1 MLKISNLSFSYG
13 SETILDR
20 LSLNLPGQGLVAIIG
35 DNGAGKTT
43 LLRLIAGQL
52 TPDDGSIRLT
62 GRAGYLPQDHHNNTL
77 SGGEVVRAKLRE
89 LFEAHYDCLLLDEPT
104 NNLDAQARQWL
115 VGELRRF
122 NGLVII
128 VSHDRRFIDAVAS
141 SLVVIKAGKAKLY
154 GGNYGDYQERIKQ
167 AEMEQWG
174 EYTKAR
180 LERKRLNKRMTM
192 ARSRAH
198 KTENKHF
205 DRLKCE
211 SKMGFNNAKNAT
223 QSRAGKEIRAVK
235 TRLDQLAGVEKPT
248 VRKAYRAN
256 FTAEQLGDRQILAV
270 DGLTKSY
277 RKSLFREISFT
288 VRTGERVRIIG
299 DNGTGKTT
307 LLRIII
313 GQLAPDS
320 GTVKITTGVRYGYV
334 AQGVYG
340 LDLGRNL
347 LSQAD
352 AEASEIYQAASTM
365 DLSPTAVA
373 VPLNQLSRG
382 QLTKMAV
389 LKLIL
394 DRLDLIILDELTNH
408 LDIRARE
415 NIERALAEYPG
426 AIIYATH
433 DEVLAQALGA
443 DKQVALSTSG

>member
-1 MLKISNLSFSYG
+1 M
-13 SETILDR
+13 D
-20 LSLNLPGQGLVAIIG
+20 
-35 DNGAGKTT
+35 
-43 LLRLIAGQL
+43 
-52 TPDDGSIRLT
+52 
-62 GRAGYLPQDHHNNTL
+62 
-77 SGGEVVRAKLRE
+77 
-89 LFEAHYDCLLLDEPT
+89 
-104 NNLDAQARQWL
+104 
-115 VGELRRF
+115 ELRRF
-122 NGLVII
+122 DGLAII
-128 VSHDRRFIDAVAS
+128 VSHDRRFIDAVTS

-235 TRLDQLAGVEKPT
+235 TRLDQLSGVEKPT

-299 DNGTGKTT
+299 DNGAGKTT

-340 LDLGRNL
+340 LDLRRNL

>member
-1 MLKISNLSFSYG
+1 M
-13 SETILDR
+13 
-20 LSLNLPGQGLVAIIG
+20 
-35 DNGAGKTT
+35 
-43 LLRLIAGQL
+43 
-52 TPDDGSIRLT
+52 
-62 GRAGYLPQDHHNNTL
+62 
-77 SGGEVVRAKLRE
+77 
-89 LFEAHYDCLLLDEPT
+89 
-104 NNLDAQARQWL
+104 
-115 VGELRRF
+115 
-122 NGLVII
+122 
-128 VSHDRRFIDAVAS
+128 
-141 SLVVIKAGKAKLY
+141 VIKVGKAKLY

-167 AEMEQWG
+167 AETEQWG
-174 EYTKAR
+174 EYAKAK
-180 LERKRLNKRMTM
+180 LERKRLNKRMM
-192 ARSRAH
+192 AAKSRAH
-198 KTENKHF
+198 SADNSHF
-205 DRLKCE
+205 DKLKHE
-211 SKMGFNNAKNAT
+211 DKGAFKNAKSGK

-235 TRLDQLAGVEKPT
+235 TRLDQLAGVERPT

-256 FTAEQLGDRQILAV
+256 FTAEQLGDRRILAV

-288 VRTGERVRIIG
+288 VRTGGRVRIIG
-299 DNGTGKTT
+299 NNGTGKTT

-334 AQGVYG
+334 AQCVYG
-340 LDLGRNL
+340 LDLERNL

-426 AIIYATH
+426 AIVYATH
-433 DEVLAQALGA
+433 DEVLAQALGV

>member
-1 MLKISNLSFSYG
+1 M
-13 SETILDR
+13 
-20 LSLNLPGQGLVAIIG
+20 A
-35 DNGAGKTT
+35 DN
-43 LLRLIAGQL
+43 
-52 TPDDGSIRLT
+52 
-62 GRAGYLPQDHHNNTL
+62 
-77 SGGEVVRAKLRE
+77 
-89 LFEAHYDCLLLDEPT
+89 
-104 NNLDAQARQWL
+104 
-115 VGELRRF
+115 
-122 NGLVII
+122 
-128 VSHDRRFIDAVAS
+128 
-141 SLVVIKAGKAKLY
+141 LVVIKDGVAKLY
-154 GGNYGDYQERIKQ
+154 GGNYRDYQERVKQ
-167 AEMEQWG
+167 AEAEQWE
-174 EYTKAR
+174 EYAKAKQ
-180 LERKRLNKRMTM
+180 ERKCLNKRMV
-192 ARSRAH
+192 AAKSRAH
-198 KTENKHF
+198 SADNSHF
-205 DRLKCE
+205 DKLKHE
-211 SKMGFNNAKNAT
+211 DKGAFKNAKSGK

-235 TRLDQLAGVEKPT
+235 TRLDQLSGVERPT

-256 FTAEQLGDRQILAV
+256 FTAEQLGDRRILTV

-320 GTVKITTGVRYGYV
+320 GTVKITTDVRYGYV
-334 AQGVYG
+334 AQCVYG
-340 LDLGRNL
+340 LDLERNL

-426 AIIYATH
+426 AIVYATH
-433 DEVLAQALGA
+433 DEVLAQALGV

>member
-20 LSLNLPGQGLVAIIG
+20 LSLNLPSRGLVAIIG
-35 DNGAGKTT
+35 DNGTGKTT

-52 TPDDGSIRLT
+52 TPDDGSIWLT
-62 GRAGYLPQDHHNNTL
+62 GRVGYLPQDHHDDTL

-89 LFEAHYDCLLLDEPT
+89 LFEAHHDCLLLDEPT
-104 NNLDAQARQWL
+104 NNLDAQARRWL
-115 VGELRRF
+115 VDELRRF
-122 NGLVII
+122 NGLAII

-154 GGNYGDYQERIKQ
+154 GGNYGDYQERVKQ
-167 AEMEQWG
+167 AEAEQWE
-174 EYTKAR
+174 EYAKAK
-180 LERKRLNKRMTM
+180 LERKRLNKRMV
-192 ARSRAH
+192 AAKSRAH
-198 KTENKHF
+198 SADNSHF
-205 DRLKCE
+205 DKLKHE
-211 SKMGFNNAKNAT
+211 DKGAFKNAKSGK

-235 TRLDQLAGVEKPT
+235 TRLDQLAGIEKPT
-248 VRKAYRAN
+248 IHKVYRVN
-256 FTAEQLGDRQILAV
+256 FTADQLRDRRLLLV
-270 DGLTKSY
+270 ENLTKSY
-277 RKSLFREISFT
+277 QRKLFRDISFT

-320 GTVKITTGVRYGYV
+320 GTVKITTDVRYGYV

-340 LDLGRNL
+340 LDLERNL

-352 AEASEIYQAASTM
+352 AEAGEIYQAASTM
-365 DLSPTAVA
+365 DLSLTAVT

-394 DRLDLIILDELTNH
+394 DRFDLIILDELTNH

-433 DEVLAQALGA
+433 DEVLAQALGV
-443 DKQVALSTSG
+443 DKQVVLSASG

>member
-1 MLKISNLSFSYG
+1 MLKISSLSFSYG

-35 DNGAGKTT
+35 DNGTGKTT

-62 GRAGYLPQDHHNNTL
+62 RRVGYLPQDHHDDTL

-122 NGLVII
+122 DGLAII
-128 VSHDRRFIDAVAS
+128 VSHDRRFIDAVVG

-154 GGNYGDYQERIKQ
+154 GGNYRDYQERVKQ
-167 AEMEQWG
+167 AEAEQWE
-174 EYTKAR
+174 EYAKAK
-180 LERKRLNKRMTM
+180 LERKRLNKRMAV

-235 TRLDQLAGVEKPT
+235 TRLDQLSGVEKPT
-248 VRKAYRAN
+248 VRKAYRVN
-256 FTAEQLGDRQILAV
+256 FTADQLRDRRLLLV
-270 DGLTKSY
+270 ENLTKSY
-277 RKSLFREISFT
+277 QRKLFRDISFT
-288 VRTGERVRIIG
+288 VRTGERVRIVG

-313 GQLAPDS
+313 GQLAPE
-320 GTVKITTGVRYGYV
+320 GGVVKPTAGVRYGYI

-340 LDLGRNL
+340 LNL
-347 LSQAD
+347 EQSLLDQTNDNAG
-352 AEASEIYQAASTM
+352 EVYRAASTM

-389 LKLIL
+389 LKLVL
-394 DRLDLIILDELTNH
+394 DRLDLVILDELTNH

-415 NIERALAEYPG
+415 NIERALVEYPG
-426 AIIYATH
+426 AIIYTTH
-433 DEVLAQALGA
+433 DEALAQALGA
-443 DKQVALSTSG
+443 DKQVVLSTSG

>member
-1 MLKISNLSFSYG
+1 MA
-13 SETILDR
+13 
-20 LSLNLPGQGLVAIIG
+20 VIG

-52 TPDDGSIRLT
+52 IPDDGSIRLT
-62 GRAGYLPQDHHNNTL
+62 GRVGYLPQDHHDDTL

-89 LFEAHYDCLLLDEPT
+89 LFKAHYDCLLLDEPT
-104 NNLDAQARQWL
+104 NNLDAQARRWL
-115 VGELRRF
+115 VDELRRF
-122 NGLVII
+122 NGLAII

-180 LERKRLNKRMTM
+180 LERKHLNKRMAV

-198 KTENKHF
+198 KTENKRF
-205 DRLKCE
+205 DKLKCE

-223 QSRAGKEIRAVK
+223 QSRAGREIRVVK
-235 TRLDQLAGVEKPT
+235 TRLDRLVGIEKPT
-248 VRKAYRAN
+248 MHKVYRVN
-256 FTAEQLGDRQILAV
+256 FTADQLRDRRLLLV
-270 DGLTKSY
+270 ENLTKSY
-277 RKSLFREISFT
+277 QRKLFRDISFT
-288 VRTGERVRIIG
+288 VRTGERVRIVG

-320 GTVKITTGVRYGYV
+320 GIVKLTAGVRYGYI

-340 LDLGRNL
+340 LNL
-347 LSQAD
+347 EQSLLDQTNDNAG
-352 AEASEIYQAASTM
+352 EVYQAASTM

-394 DRLDLIILDELTNH
+394 DRLDLIIIDELTNH

-426 AIIYATH
+426 VIIYATH

-443 DKQVALSTSG
+443 DKQVVLSMSG

>member
-62 GRAGYLPQDHHNNTL
+62 GRVGYLPQDHHDDTL

-89 LFEAHYDCLLLDEPT
+89 LFEVHYDCLLLDEPT

-115 VGELRRF
+115 VDELRRF
-122 NGLVII
+122 NGLAII

-141 SLVVIKAGKAKLY
+141 GLVVVKAGKAKLY

-174 EYTKAR
+174 EYTKAK
-180 LERKRLNKRMTM
+180 LERKRLNKRMTV

-205 DRLKCE
+205 DRKCE

-235 TRLDQLAGVEKPT
+235 TRLDQLAGIEKPT
-248 VRKAYRAN
+248 MHKVYRVN
-256 FTAEQLGDRQILAV
+256 FTADQLRDRRLLLV
-270 DGLTKSY
+270 ENLTKSY
-277 RKSLFREISFT
+277 QRKLFRDISFT

-313 GQLAPDS
+313 VQLAPDS

-365 DLSPTAVA
+365 DLSPIAVA

-415 NIERALAEYPG
+415 NIERALVEYPG

-433 DEVLAQALGA
+433 DEVLAQVLGA
-443 DKQVALSTSG
+443 DKQVTLSTSG

>member
-13 SETILDR
+13 SEAILDR
-20 LSLNLPGQGLVAIIG
+20 LSLNLPSRGLVAIIG
-35 DNGAGKTT
+35 DNGTGKTT

-52 TPDDGSIRLT
+52 IPDDGSIRLT
-62 GRAGYLPQDHHNNTL
+62 GRVGYLPQDHHDDTL

-104 NNLDAQARQWL
+104 NNLDAQARRWL
-115 VGELRRF
+115 VDELRRF
-122 NGLVII
+122 NGLAII
-128 VSHDRRFIDAVAS
+128 VSHDRHFINTVADN
-141 SLVVIKAGKAKLY
+141 LVVIKDGVAKLY
-154 GGNYGDYQERIKQ
+154 GGNYRDYQERVKQ
-167 AEMEQWG
+167 AEAEQWE

-180 LERKRLNKRMTM
+180 LERKRLNKRMV
-192 ARSRAH
+192 AAKSRAH
-198 KTENKHF
+198 SADNSHF
-205 DRLKCE
+205 DKLKHE
-211 SKMGFNNAKNAT
+211 DKEAFKNAKSGK
-223 QSRAGKEIRAVK
+223 QSRAGREIRVVK
-235 TRLDQLAGVEKPT
+235 TRLDQLAGIEKPT

-256 FTAEQLGDRQILAV
+256 FTADQLRDRRLLLV
-270 DGLTKSY
+270 ENLTKSY
-277 RKSLFREISFT
+277 QRKLFRDISFT
-288 VRTGERVRIIG
+288 VRTGERVRIVG

-313 GQLAPDS
+313 GQLVPDS
-320 GTVKITTGVRYGYV
+320 GTVKITTGVRYGYI

-340 LDLGRNL
+340 LNL
-347 LSQAD
+347 EQSLLDQTNDNAG
-352 AEASEIYQAASTM
+352 EVYQAASTM

-394 DRLDLIILDELTNH
+394 DRLDLIIIDELTNH

-433 DEVLAQALGA
+433 DEVLAQALGV
-443 DKQVALSTSG
+443 DKQVVLSTSG

>member
-1 MLKISNLSFSYG
+1 MLKISNLSFSNG
-13 SETILDR
+13 SEAILDR
-20 LSLNLPGQGLVAIIG
+20 LSLNLPSRGLVAIIG
-35 DNGAGKTT
+35 DNGTGKTT

-62 GRAGYLPQDHHNNTL
+62 GRVGYLPQDHHDDTL

-104 NNLDAQARQWL
+104 NNLDAQARRWL
-115 VGELRRF
+115 VDELRRF
-122 NGLVII
+122 NGLAII

-174 EYTKAR
+174 EYAKAK
-180 LERKRLNKRMTM
+180 LERKRLNKRMV
-192 ARSRAH
+192 AAKSRAH
-198 KTENKHF
+198 SADNSHF
-205 DRLKCE
+205 DKLKHE
-211 SKMGFNNAKNAT
+211 DKGAFKNAKSGK

-235 TRLDQLAGVEKPT
+235 TRLDQLVGIEKPT
-248 VRKAYRAN
+248 IHKVYRVN
-256 FTAEQLGDRQILAV
+256 FTADQLRDRRLLLV
-270 DGLTKSY
+270 ENLTKSY
-277 RKSLFREISFT
+277 QRKLFRDISFT
-288 VRTGERVRIIG
+288 VRTGERVRIVG

-320 GTVKITTGVRYGYV
+320 GTVKITTDVRYGYV

-340 LDLGRNL
+340 LDLERNL

-365 DLSPTAVA
+365 DLSPTTVK

-394 DRLDLIILDELTNH
+394 DRFDLIILDELTNH

-433 DEVLAQALGA
+433 DEALARALGA
-443 DKQVALSTSG
+443 DKQVVLSTSG

>member
-1 MLKISNLSFSYG
+1 M
-13 SETILDR
+13 
-20 LSLNLPGQGLVAIIG
+20 
-35 DNGAGKTT
+35 
-43 LLRLIAGQL
+43 
-52 TPDDGSIRLT
+52 
-62 GRAGYLPQDHHNNTL
+62 
-77 SGGEVVRAKLRE
+77 
-89 LFEAHYDCLLLDEPT
+89 
-104 NNLDAQARQWL
+104 
-115 VGELRRF
+115 GELRRF
-122 NGLVII
+122 DGLAII

-141 SLVVIKAGKAKLY
+141 SLVVIKAGKAQLY

-180 LERKRLNKRMTM
+180 LERKRLNKRMAV

-248 VRKAYRAN
+248 VRKTYRAN
-256 FTAEQLGDRQILAV
+256 FTAEQLGDRRILAV

-277 RKSLFREISFT
+277 RKNLFREISFT

-299 DNGTGKTT
+299 DNGAGKTT

-340 LDLGRNL
+340 LDLERNL

-352 AEASEIYQAASTM
+352 AETGEIYQAASTM

-443 DKQVALSTSG
+443 DKQVILSTSG

>member
-20 LSLNLPGQGLVAIIG
+20 LSLNLPGRGLVAIIG

-43 LLRLIAGQL
+43 LLRLLAGQL

-62 GRAGYLPQDHHNNTL
+62 GRVGYLPQDHHDDTL

-104 NNLDAQARQWL
+104 NNLDARARRWL
-115 VGELRRF
+115 VDELRRF
-122 NGLVII
+122 NGLAII

-180 LERKRLNKRMTM
+180 LERKRLNKRMAV

-223 QSRAGKEIRAVK
+223 QSRAGK
-235 TRLDQLAGVEKPT
+235 PT
-248 VRKAYRAN
+248 VRKTYRAN
-256 FTAEQLGDRQILAV
+256 FTAEQLGDRRILAV

-277 RKSLFREISFT
+277 RKNLFREISFT

-340 LDLGRNL
+340 LNL
-347 LSQAD
+347 EQSLLDQTNDNAG
-352 AEASEIYQAASTM
+352 EVYRAASTM

-443 DKQVALSTSG
+443 DKQVILSTSG

>member
-20 LSLNLPGQGLVAIIG
+20 LSLNLPGRGLVAIIG
-35 DNGAGKTT
+35 DNGTGKTT

-62 GRAGYLPQDHHNNTL
+62 GRVGYLSQDHHDDTL

-104 NNLDAQARQWL
+104 NNLDAQARRWL
-115 VGELRRF
+115 VDELRRF
-122 NGLVII
+122 NGLAII

-154 GGNYGDYQERIKQ
+154 GGNYRDYQERVKQ
-167 AEMEQWG
+167 AEAEQWE
-174 EYTKAR
+174 EYAKAK
-180 LERKRLNKRMTM
+180 LERKRLNKRMV
-192 ARSRAH
+192 AAKSRAH
-198 KTENKHF
+198 SADNSHF
-205 DRLKCE
+205 DKLKHE
-211 SKMGFNNAKNAT
+211 DKGAFKNAKSGK

-235 TRLDQLAGVEKPT
+235 TRLDQLAGIEKPT
-248 VRKAYRAN
+248 IHKVYRVN
-256 FTAEQLGDRQILAV
+256 FTADQLRDRRLLLV
-270 DGLTKSY
+270 ENLTKSY
-277 RKSLFREISFT
+277 QRKLFRDISFT
-288 VRTGERVRIIG
+288 VRTGERVRIVG

-433 DEVLAQALGA
+433 DEVLAQTLGV

>member
-1 MLKISNLSFSYG
+1 MLKISNLSFSYS
-13 SETILDR
+13 SEAILDR
-20 LSLNLPGQGLVAIIG
+20 LSLNLPSRGLVAVIG

-52 TPDDGSIRLT
+52 IPDDGSIRLT
-62 GRAGYLPQDHHNNTL
+62 GRVGYLPQDHHDDTL

-89 LFEAHYDCLLLDEPT
+89 LFKAHYDCLLLDEPT
-104 NNLDAQARQWL
+104 NNLDAQARRWL
-115 VGELRRF
+115 VDELRRF
-122 NGLVII
+122 NGLAII

-180 LERKRLNKRMTM
+180 LECKRLNKRMAV

-198 KTENKHF
+198 KTENKRF
-205 DRLKCE
+205 DKLKCE

-235 TRLDQLAGVEKPT
+235 TRLDQLAGIEKPT
-248 VRKAYRAN
+248 IHKVYRVN
-256 FTAEQLGDRQILAV
+256 FTADQLRDRRLLLV
-270 DGLTKSY
+270 ENLTKSY
-277 RKSLFREISFT
+277 QRKLFRDISFT
-288 VRTGERVRIIG
+288 VRTGERVRIVG

-320 GTVKITTGVRYGYV
+320 GVVKLTAGVRYGYI

-340 LDLGRNL
+340 LNL
-347 LSQAD
+347 EQSLLDQTNDNAG
-352 AEASEIYQAASTM
+352 EVYRAASTM
-365 DLSPTAVA
+365 DLSLTAVA

-394 DRLDLIILDELTNH
+394 DRLDLIIIDELTNH

-433 DEVLAQALGA
+433 DEVLAQALGV
-443 DKQVALSTSG
+443 DKQVVLSTSG

>member
-13 SETILDR
+13 SEATLDR
-20 LSLNLPGQGLVAIIG
+20 LSLNLPSRGLVAIIG
-35 DNGAGKTT
+35 DNGTGKTT

-52 TPDDGSIRLT
+52 TPDDGSVRLT
-62 GRAGYLPQDHHNNTL
+62 GRVGYLPQDHHDDTL

-104 NNLDAQARQWL
+104 NNLDAQARRWL

-122 NGLVII
+122 NGLAII

-180 LERKRLNKRMTM
+180 LERKHLNKRMAV

-198 KTENKHF
+198 KTENKRF
-205 DRLKCE
+205 DKLKCE

-223 QSRAGKEIRAVK
+223 QSRAGREIRVVK
-235 TRLDQLAGVEKPT
+235 TRLDRLVGIEKPT
-248 VRKAYRAN
+248 MHKVYRVN
-256 FTAEQLGDRQILAV
+256 FTADQLRDRRLLLV
-270 DGLTKSY
+270 ENLTKSY
-277 RKSLFREISFT
+277 QRKLFRDISFT
-288 VRTGERVRIIG
+288 VRTGERVRIVG

-320 GTVKITTGVRYGYV
+320 GIVKLTAGVRYGYI

-340 LDLGRNL
+340 LNL
-347 LSQAD
+347 EQSLLDQTNDNAG
-352 AEASEIYQAASTM
+352 EVYQAASTM

-394 DRLDLIILDELTNH
+394 DRLDLIIIDELTNH

-415 NIERALAEYPG
+415 NIERALVEYPG

-433 DEVLAQALGA
+433 DEALARALGA
-443 DKQVALSTSG
+443 DKQVVLSTSG

>member
-13 SETILDR
+13 SEAILDR
-20 LSLNLPGQGLVAIIG
+20 LSLNLPSRGLVAIIG

-62 GRAGYLPQDHHNNTL
+62 GRVGYLPQDHHDDTL

-104 NNLDAQARQWL
+104 NNLDAQARRWL
-115 VGELRRF
+115 VGALRQF
-122 NGLVII
+122 NGLAII

-180 LERKRLNKRMTM
+180 LERKHLNKRMAV

-198 KTENKHF
+198 KTENKRF
-205 DRLKCE
+205 DKLKCE

-235 TRLDQLAGVEKPT
+235 TRLDQLAGIEKPT
-248 VRKAYRAN
+248 IHKVYRVN
-256 FTAEQLGDRQILAV
+256 FTADQLRDRRLLLV
-270 DGLTKSY
+270 ENLTKSY
-277 RKSLFREISFT
+277 QRKLFRDISFT

-299 DNGTGKTT
+299 GNGTGKTT
-307 LLRIII
+307 LLRIIV

-320 GTVKITTGVRYGYV
+320 GVVKLTAGVRYGYI

-340 LDLGRNL
+340 LNL
-347 LSQAD
+347 EQSLLDQTNDNAG
-352 AEASEIYQAASTM
+352 EVYRAASTM

-394 DRLDLIILDELTNH
+394 DRLDLIIIDELTNH

-433 DEVLAQALGA
+433 DEVLAQTLGA
-443 DKQVALSTSG
+443 DKQVVLSTSG

>member
-1 MLKISNLSFSYG
+1 MLKISNLSFSYS

-20 LSLNLPGQGLVAIIG
+20 LSLNLPSRGLVAVIG
-35 DNGAGKTT
+35 DNGTGKTT

-62 GRAGYLPQDHHNNTL
+62 GRVGYLPQDHHDDTL

-104 NNLDAQARQWL
+104 NNLDAQARRWL
-115 VGELRRF
+115 VDELRRF
-122 NGLVII
+122 NGLAII

-167 AEMEQWG
+167 AETEQWG
-174 EYTKAR
+174 EYAKAK
-180 LERKRLNKRMTM
+180 LERKRLNKRMM
-192 ARSRAH
+192 AAKSRAH
-198 KTENKHF
+198 SADNSHF
-205 DRLKCE
+205 DKLKHE
-211 SKMGFNNAKNAT
+211 DKGAFKNAKSGK
-223 QSRAGKEIRAVK
+223 QSRAGREIRAVK
-235 TRLDQLAGVEKPT
+235 TRLDQLSGIEKPT
-248 VRKAYRAN
+248 MHKVYRVN
-256 FTAEQLGDRQILAV
+256 FTADQLRDRRLLLAEN
-270 DGLTKSY
+270 LTKSY
-277 RKSLFREISFT
+277 QRKLFRDISFT
-288 VRTGERVRIIG
+288 VRTGERVRIVG

-313 GQLAPDS
+313 GQLAPD
-320 GTVKITTGVRYGYV
+320 GGVVKLTAGVRYGYI

-340 LDLGRNL
+340 LNL
-347 LSQAD
+347 EQSLLDQTNDNAG
-352 AEASEIYQAASTM
+352 EVYRAASTM

-394 DRLDLIILDELTNH
+394 DRLDLIIIDELTNH

-433 DEVLAQALGA
+433 DEVLAQALGV
-443 DKQVALSTSG
+443 DKQVVLSTSG

>member
-1 MLKISNLSFSYG
+1 M
-13 SETILDR
+13 
-20 LSLNLPGQGLVAIIG
+20 NLPSRRLVAIIG
-35 DNGAGKTT
+35 DNGTGKTT

-62 GRAGYLPQDHHNNTL
+62 GRVGYLPQDHHEDTL
-77 SGGEVVRAKLRE
+77 SGGEIIRAKLRE

-104 NNLDAQARQWL
+104 NNLDARARQWL

-122 NGLVII
+122 NGLAII
-128 VSHDRRFIDAVAS
+128 VSHDRRFIDAVVG

-154 GGNYGDYQERIKQ
+154 GGNYRDYQERVKL
-167 AEMEQWG
+167 AEAEQWE
-174 EYTKAR
+174 EYAKAK
-180 LERKRLNKRMTM
+180 LERKRLNKRMV
-192 ARSRAH
+192 AAKSRVHSAD
-198 KTENKHF
+198 NSHF
-205 DRLKCE
+205 DKLKHE
-211 SKMGFNNAKNAT
+211 DKEAFKNAKSGK

-235 TRLDQLAGVEKPT
+235 TRLDQLAGIEKPT
-248 VRKAYRAN
+248 IHKVYRVN
-256 FTAEQLGDRQILAV
+256 FTADQLRDRRLLLV
-270 DGLTKSY
+270 ENLTKSY
-277 RKSLFREISFT
+277 QRKLFRDISFT
-288 VRTGERVRIIG
+288 MRTGERVRIVG

-320 GTVKITTGVRYGYV
+320 GVVKLTAGVRYGYI

-340 LDLGRNL
+340 LNL
-347 LSQAD
+347 EQSLLDQTNDNAG
-352 AEASEIYQAASTM
+352 EVYRAASTM

-443 DKQVALSTSG
+443 DKQVVLSMSG